1 MKASRY
7 IVIVALLLFL
17 ALIAKILVNEYE
29 ISGYKSQIEDL
40 RQIISYSE
48 VADSVLG
55 IQSDSIGR
63 HFYIVHRDEDGEILT
78 YQDLMETIEKQE
90 HIITIQDIVI
100 RNAKQIYKFNYAVK
114 DSCGIIHTRFWNKPE
129 NE

>member
-40 RQIISYSE
+40 RQISMNP
-48 VADSVLG
+48 
-55 IQSDSIGR
+55 
-63 HFYIVHRDEDGEILT
+63 IL
-78 YQDLMETIEKQE
+78 
-90 HIITIQDIVI
+90 
-100 RNAKQIYKFNYAVK
+100 
-114 DSCGIIHTRFWNKPE
+114 
-129 NE
+129 